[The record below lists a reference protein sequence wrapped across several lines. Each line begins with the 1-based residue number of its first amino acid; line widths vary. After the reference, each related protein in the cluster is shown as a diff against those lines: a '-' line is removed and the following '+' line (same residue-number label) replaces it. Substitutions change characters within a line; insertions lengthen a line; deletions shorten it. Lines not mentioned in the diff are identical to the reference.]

1 MIRRPAV
8 KAVQKGYAGDD
19 TPRPASPVNMLTY
32 FFLLIFLWWLLLPLT
47 FVPALAVGLVCAWR
61 MDGVSWRKGLLAG
74 IAGGFVGVAGSM
86 GWYWLEGLFLLP
98 GASSSFVG
106 YFLLPIPSG
115 SAAWGTCRVWRS
127 RSLVNP
133 T

>member
-1 MIRRPAV
+1 MR
-8 KAVQKGYAGDD
+8 
-19 TPRPASPVNMLTY
+19 TY
-32 FFLLIFLWWLLLPLT
+32 FFLLVFLWWLLLLLT
-47 FVPALAVGLVCAWR
+47 FIPGLAVGLACAWR
-61 MDGVSWRKGLLAG
+61 MDGVSWRKGVLAG

-98 GASSSFVG
+98 EDSSSFVG

-115 SAAWGTCRVWRS
+115 TAAWLVCRFWR
-127 RSLVNP
+127 RRILVNP

>member
-1 MIRRPAV
+1 
-8 KAVQKGYAGDD
+8 
-19 TPRPASPVNMLTY
+19 MLTY
-32 FFLLIFLWWLLLPLT
+32 FFLLIFLWWLLLLLA

-98 GASSSFVG
+98 EASSSFVG

-115 SAAWGTCRVWRS
+115 AAAWGACRLWRR
-127 RSLVNP
+127 RSLVNRA
-133 T
+133 

>member
-1 MIRRPAV
+1 MR
-8 KAVQKGYAGDD
+8 
-19 TPRPASPVNMLTY
+19 TY
-32 FFLLIFLWWLLLPLT
+32 FFLLIFLWWLLLLLT

-61 MDGVSWRKGLLAG
+61 MDGVSWRKGVLAG
-74 IAGGFVGVAGSM
+74 IAGGLVGVAGSM

-98 GASSSFVG
+98 YSSASFVG

-115 SAAWGTCRVWRS
+115 AVAWGACRLRRR